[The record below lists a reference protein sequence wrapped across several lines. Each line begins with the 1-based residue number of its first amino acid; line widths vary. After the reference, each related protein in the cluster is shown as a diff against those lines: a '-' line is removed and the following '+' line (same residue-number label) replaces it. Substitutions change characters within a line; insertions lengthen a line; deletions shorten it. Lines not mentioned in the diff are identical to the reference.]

1 MHSIIKDK
9 VAIGAGWMIA
19 LRWVNRLIGFISI
32 AILARL
38 LLPEDFGV
46 VAYATVFLMILE
58 QMTQFDFKTV
68 LVRDLQATDEKYDTV
83 WTLEIIKGLILA
95 AVLVAAA
102 IPAAAYFNE
111 PKVETVLYVIA
122 LVPLIR
128 GFTNVGIVDFQKR
141 LELRKSF
148 YFDSTAR
155 LIGVITAVTFAVTL
169 RNHWA
174 LVYASV
180 VEAITRVVLSYV
192 MSDFRPKL
200 LLSNTANTLRF
211 SLWLLV
217 QNIMAAIQ
225 HRVPALVVGRVFGTQ
240 ELAFFRMGSEITD
253 MATSEL
259 AVPIRHALFPGIV
272 QMQESRSQMDGA
284 LISALGI
291 IIMIGLPAAV
301 GTGVT
306 APLLA
311 PAILG
316 ENWVDVAPI
325 IAVFSVY
332 AAVNLFYPNSN
343 VFYLTINKPQII
355 AHITFLNVCLL
366 IPAIWFA
373 IPDHGALGVV
383 WAIVAVSFVTMAI
396 NYAVLIKMTSITLK
410 RIVSAVWRSTLA
422 AVIMAFGVDYIV
434 DNPPNV
440 TFQNNVFLHLVLSIA
455 SGVISYVSILA
466 ALWWLSGTPQ
476 GPEAYVIRTLKRIL
490 NRLPIFKI

>member
-180 VEAITRVVLSYV
+180 VEAITRVVLSY
-192 MSDFRPKL
+192 
-200 LLSNTANTLRF
+200 
-211 SLWLLV
+211 
-217 QNIMAAIQ
+217 
-225 HRVPALVVGRVFGTQ
+225 
-240 ELAFFRMGSEITD
+240 
-253 MATSEL
+253 
-259 AVPIRHALFPGIV
+259 
-272 QMQESRSQMDGA
+272 
-284 LISALGI
+284 
-291 IIMIGLPAAV
+291 
-301 GTGVT
+301 
-306 APLLA
+306 
-311 PAILG
+311 
-316 ENWVDVAPI
+316 
-325 IAVFSVY
+325 Y
-332 AAVNLFYPNSN
+332 
-343 VFYLTINKPQII
+343 
-355 AHITFLNVCLL
+355 C
-366 IPAIWFA
+366 
-373 IPDHGALGVV
+373 
-383 WAIVAVSFVTMAI
+383 
-396 NYAVLIKMTSITLK
+396 
-410 RIVSAVWRSTLA
+410 
-422 AVIMAFGVDYIV
+422 
-434 DNPPNV
+434 
-440 TFQNNVFLHLVLSIA
+440 
-455 SGVISYVSILA
+455 
-466 ALWWLSGTPQ
+466 
-476 GPEAYVIRTLKRIL
+476 
-490 NRLPIFKI
+490 